1 MSRTSEG
8 NRPARPIPAH
18 KAVVAHAR
26 SMRRVLAAIVA
37 TWDVRATVREVI
49 EEIPRESAPLP
60 GSLHIVGPDGQVT
73 APGEPYQWTELVYG
87 NRKRRSDEYPQADST
102 YWAEL
107 WKAAVHL
114 RDMADRLVSYAQREG
129 RLAREHA
136 HPANRAVVSHGTEA
150 PHEKA

>member
-1 MSRTSEG
+1 MSRTSED
-8 NRPARPIPAH
+8 NRPARPTPPH

-37 TWDVRATVREVI
+37 TWNVRATVREVV
-49 EEIPRESAPLP
+49 EQIPRESAPLP
-60 GSLHIVGPDGQVT
+60 GSLHIIKPDGQVT
-73 APGEPYQWTELVYG
+73 RPGEAYQWTELVYG
-87 NRKRRSDEYPQADST
+87 DRKRRPDEYPQADST

-114 RDMADRLVSYAQREG
+114 RDMADRLAAYAQREG

-136 HPANRAVVSHGTEA
+136 HPANRAVVSHPPEEQ
-150 PHEKA
+150 P